1 MAESEPR
8 LIRGY
13 LEVLAAQLPGP
24 IVEELTDGLTETY
37 RSFRSRGLPADA
49 AAEAAVAEFGSA
61 EEILASFARIALCAR
76 AAVASQ
82 QNT

>member
-1 MAESEPR
+1 MPESEPR

-13 LEVLAAQLPGP
+13 LETLAAQL
-24 IVEELTDGLTETY
+24 
-37 RSFRSRGLPADA
+37 
-49 AAEAAVAEFGSA
+49 
-61 EEILASFARIALCAR
+61 